1 MANKLEKLPGVGG
14 GGGPGEGGSHD
25 EGDDSSGGGLPPEGS
40 ACRGDMYSAIAQLFP
55 GQPIGSI
62 WLDIVNGK
70 QIVTVGYPGG
80 VQWWIT
86 GAECRNGYVQL
97 TYMQAPG
104 IYPQSD

>member
-1 MANKLEKLPGVGG
+1 MANKLEKLPGVSGG
-14 GGGPGEGGSHD
+14 GGGGGGGGGDDGGGGGGGGGS
-25 EGDDSSGGGLPPEGS
+25 LPPEGS

-62 WLDIVNGK
+62 WLENGK

-104 IYPQSD
+104 NYQRSD